1 MVTRR
6 GSAGRSLVAVGALAA
21 VGIAAHTA
29 VNLRHLRRPN
39 PRTASN
45 SRERVSVLIPAR
57 DEAATIGAAVR
68 SVRDQQVATSGVDIE
83 VIVLDDG
90 SQDDTDAR
98 AREAADDDP
107 RVRVITAPDEP
118 PPSGWLGKPW
128 ACARLA
134 QESNGSI
141 LVFMDADVEL
151 APDAVV
157 SLVDEMRAA
166 GLQMAAPYPR
176 QEADGLLPRL
186 VQPLVTWSW
195 IATMPLRWAERST
208 RPSLSAA
215 NGQVLAM
222 DAAAYRSVGGH
233 ASVASNVIEDVG
245 LMRAFKRA
253 GYRTATVD
261 GSHLARCRMYSSATE
276 VVDGYGKS
284 LWAAFNGPAG
294 SIGVNTLLLTAYV
307 VPAVAAVT
315 GRRPST
321 RAVGALGYAAGVA
334 SRALVARRTGEP
346 VLPDTLAHPASIMAF
361 AALNVISWARHLRG
375 TNTWKGRP
383 VSRVG
388 ASLESGHRMSL
399 GVA

>member
-1 MVTRR
+1 VVTRR
-6 GSAGRSLVAVGALAA
+6 ESAGRGLVAVGALAA
-21 VGIAAHTA
+21 VGLAAHTA
-29 VNLRHLRRPN
+29 VNLRHLRRPH
-39 PRTASN
+39 PRTASD
-45 SRERVSVLIPAR
+45 SHERVSVLIPAR

-68 SVRDQQVATSGVDIE
+68 SVRDQQVAASGVDIE

-90 SQDDTDAR
+90 SQDATATR

-107 RVRVITAPDEP
+107 RVRVIIAPDEP

-134 QESNGSI
+134 QESTGSI

-151 APDAVV
+151 APDAVI
-157 SLVDEMRAA
+157 SLMGEMREA
-166 GLQMAAPYPR
+166 GLQMAAPYPQ

-195 IATMPLRWAERST
+195 IATMPLRWAERTT

-215 NGQVLAM
+215 NGQLLAM

-233 ASVASNVIEDVG
+233 ASVASNVIEDVA

-294 SIGVNTLLLTAYV
+294 TIGVNTLLITAYV
-307 VPAVAAVT
+307 VPAAAT
-315 GRRPST
+315 LTARRPST

-334 SRALVARRTGEP
+334 SRALVARRTGER
-346 VLPDTLAHPASIMAF
+346 VLPDVLAHPASIAAF
-361 AALNVISWARHLRG
+361 TALNLISWARHVRG
-375 TNTWKGRP
+375 ANTWKGRP
-383 VSRVG
+383 V
-388 ASLESGHRMSL
+388 A
-399 GVA
+399 